1 MHLFLIFCPN
11 ASTLIDEVPATPS
24 DIDTAVQAEETSD
37 KDDTSD
43 IDTAVQAEETSVEDD
58 LEITASTEEDI
69 GTDQAVTT
77 TIDGVAAVPLDVAT
91 AVQADESL
99 DNAAADDDLEITA
112 LTEEDI
118 ATDQAVTTTIDEVA
132 AVPLDV
138 ATAVQADEI
147 LDNAAAYVSPY
158 FFDAAGRRGQRLFEA
173 FRLHQIEVRR
183 LNLVPK
189 EIPNPRHI
197 DFVELEAKHDQT
209 VADILAG
216 RRRPQPNEYQEIFQ
230 IMSHHYDT
238 HYDSYQARLAADRE
252 RERSRLGF
260 IEQRE
265 RFRLER
271 LSNTRKSSRLRDNA
285 ESSSQCLVPLFPQSD
300 AEPAATV
307 AQGMLIFHLHCLQFL
322 TKYIRQ
328 LLDSIK

>member
-1 MHLFLIFCPN
+1 
-11 ASTLIDEVPATPS
+11 
-24 DIDTAVQAEETSD
+24 
-37 KDDTSD
+37 
-43 IDTAVQAEETSVEDD
+43 
-58 LEITASTEEDI
+58 
-69 GTDQAVTT
+69 
-77 TIDGVAAVPLDVAT
+77 
-91 AVQADESL
+91 
-99 DNAAADDDLEITA
+99 
-112 LTEEDI
+112 
-118 ATDQAVTTTIDEVA
+118 
-132 AVPLDV
+132 
-138 ATAVQADEI
+138 
-147 LDNAAAYVSPY
+147 
-158 FFDAAGRRGQRLFEA
+158 
-173 FRLHQIEVRR
+173 
-183 LNLVPK
+183 
-189 EIPNPRHI
+189 
-197 DFVELEAKHDQT
+197 LEAKHDQT

-238 HYDSYQARLAADRE
+238 HYDPYQARLAADRE